1 LATYKTGD
9 IRLDFIKSFVVIVV
23 EDHAPENWVFKQQF
37 KISHE
42 KNIHTDQTFRRI
54 NGSSIPLTIS

>member
-9 IRLDFIKSFVVIVV
+9 IRLDFIKSFVIVV

-37 KISHE
+37 EIRHE